1 MDIKDC
7 FLLASMMPMMAFA
20 EGVEESK
27 DSTIAKHFDVEE
39 VTVVGFKQDKQDRDP
54 VAVTSLSEAFVHNT
68 EMLSIKDLGY
78 TVPNFYIPE
87 YGTRQNSPLFVRGVG
102 SKTNGPTV
110 GFYIDGVPHM
120 ERSSFDDDLFD
131 ISALEVL
138 RGPQGTL
145 YGRNCIGGIINA
157 YTHSPLEFEGTRI
170 KAGYG
175 NYNDMVVN
183 AYHYNKVSDKLGFAV
198 NGSYHHN
205 DGYFRNVY
213 NDSKVDKFNEG
224 FLRGRIF
231 FKPTDRW
238 TVTADISYR
247 NSDQGGYPYAL
258 YDTEKEKTGDI
269 NYNRYSW
276 YLRQLTTAGL
286 NARFEGRTFSFNSQT
301 AYQYIDD
308 HQAIDQDFTDKDLYW
323 VEQRVRQNI
332 FSEELTL
339 KSNVESRYQWIFGA
353 FFFSDNYKRQL
364 YTTYIAQNFCT
375 PKFYDTP
382 TTGLSVYH
390 QSKLNIF
397 GGLSAQVGLRFDYE
411 HAKEDYTAYQTE
423 PWVTANG
430 TPTDTYNSK
439 LNFTQLTPK
448 FTLEYLS
455 VNNQLVYAS
464 VTRGYKTGGF
474 NSIFIQDDER
484 TYDPEYNWNYEVGAK
499 TSLFNHVLQA
509 ELTLFYVDWRHQQ
522 ITQTIAGV
530 GNITRNAGH
539 SDSKGL
545 ELAITFRPIR
555 PLVFHLN
562 YGYTYARFL
571 DYKRSETID
580 YTGLMLPLVPRHT
593 LSLNGSYTLLPEN
606 SIIDRMVFGA
616 GVNGIGKIYW
626 NEDNAVSQPF
636 YALLNA
642 KISASIG
649 NVTWEVWGKNLTNT
663 DYLTY
668 YFKSGASY
676 GQTGRPITFGT
687 SLILDL

>member
-1 MDIKDC
+1 M
-7 FLLASMMPMMAFA
+7 
-20 EGVEESK
+20 
-27 DSTIAKHFDVEE
+27 
-39 VTVVGFKQDKQDRDP
+39 
-54 VAVTSLSEAFVHNT
+54 
-68 EMLSIKDLGY
+68 
-78 TVPNFYIPE
+78 
-87 YGTRQNSPLFVRGVG
+87 
-102 SKTNGPTV
+102 
-110 GFYIDGVPHM
+110 
-120 ERSSFDDDLFD
+120 
-131 ISALEVL
+131 
-138 RGPQGTL
+138 
-145 YGRNCIGGIINA
+145 
-157 YTHSPLEFEGTRI
+157 
-170 KAGYG
+170 
-175 NYNDMVVN
+175 
-183 AYHYNKVSDKLGFAV
+183 
-198 NGSYHHN
+198 
-205 DGYFRNVY
+205 
-213 NDSKVDKFNEG
+213 
-224 FLRGRIF
+224 
-231 FKPTDRW
+231 
-238 TVTADISYR
+238 
-247 NSDQGGYPYAL
+247 
-258 YDTEKEKTGDI
+258 
-269 NYNRYSW
+269 
-276 YLRQLTTAGL
+276 
-286 NARFEGRTFSFNSQT
+286 
-301 AYQYIDD
+301 
-308 HQAIDQDFTDKDLYW
+308 
-323 VEQRVRQNI
+323 
-332 FSEELTL
+332 
-339 KSNVESRYQWIFGA
+339 
-353 FFFSDNYKRQL
+353 
-364 YTTYIAQNFCT
+364 
-375 PKFYDTP
+375 
-382 TTGLSVYH
+382 
-390 QSKLNIF
+390 
-397 GGLSAQVGLRFDYE
+397 
-411 HAKEDYTAYQTE
+411 
-423 PWVTANG
+423 
-430 TPTDTYNSK
+430 
-439 LNFTQLTPK
+439 
-448 FTLEYLS
+448 
-455 VNNQLVYAS
+455 VYAS

-593 LSLNGSYTLLPEN
+593 LSLNGSYTLLSEN